1 MFVAFAAS
9 YLALGCVFAL
19 VGPAARGLRQEV
31 ASIAHEPTVPTWKR
45 YAYGAILGASIAV
58 AWPILVPA
66 ARRAER
72 SERAWREAQPFESD
86 PKQVAIAIG
95 RLKSVPPRVLALDE
109 YLRITEAFDIQT
121 RIQVRQA
128 MDEHGYLVAM
138 ATTQLG
144 DPLPARVNVAS
155 SIGMPIVVTPSG
167 PNAWSFTTSDES
179 WENLA
184 GCAGEAHVEDGVVV
198 RVHVT
203 VMN

>member
-9 YLALGCVFAL
+9 YLALGCVLAL

-66 ARRAER
+66 AWR
-72 SERAWREAQPFESD
+72 SERAWREAQPFETD
-86 PKQVAIAIG
+86 PKKVAIAIR

-109 YLRITEAFDIQT
+109 YLKITEAFDIVM
-121 RIQVRQA
+121 RIQVRKA

-144 DPLPARVNVAS
+144 DPLPVRVDVAS

-198 RVHVT
+198 RVYVT